1 MELKMFK
8 WQSICL
14 FRKVCIFS
22 EKFIGNILY
31 YSLHYVISYYFLL
44 NFNSICK
51 AWIKYL
57 YFESALFFS
66 VCVNI
71 IFLLFLKAVIF
82 GTYKMC
88 IIEKV
93 A

>member
-1 MELKMFK
+1 M
-8 WQSICL
+8 
-14 FRKVCIFS
+14 
-22 EKFIGNILY
+22 
-31 YSLHYVISYYFLL
+31 ISYCFLL

-57 YFESALFFS
+57 YFESALFFC